1 MTVLDRPRA
10 VPAPGSVRSGWT
22 TSALIALAAGLLRLP
37 FVHVPLER
45 DEGGYL
51 LVAAQWRPG
60 PSTYGNYFVDR
71 PPLLMGIFWLADVL
85 GGMTA
90 LRLIGI
96 VVVVGSVL
104 LAARIGGRWAAL
116 TAAIFLSTPIFG
128 TAGVDGELLAVP
140 FVLAGVLLTLW
151 SASAPSVAGSRWWA
165 FAAGSCAAA
174 AVLVKQNMVDVI
186 VFALVGLLV
195 QGLRDNRREAAAR
208 AVCFGAGGLLVLGV
222 ALLVASS
229 RGTSPL
235 ELWDALVTFRAQA
248 DAVINTFSPST
259 TTARLHLLLASLAI
273 SGAPLVVVASL
284 VTAPR
289 PSGGVDLRWAGG
301 AMLGWEL
308 AGAAL
313 GGSYWLHYLIAV
325 VPGLVVLVAAALPRG
340 AEGEVRKIRRG
351 GAWVRSAIGVAAVS
365 TALALTGLL
374 VHPPHPGYD
383 EQVAAFV
390 RTHSVPGDTMI
401 VAFGASNIVHDAGLK
416 SPYEHLW
423 SLPVRVRDPDL
434 SELAGVMQGARAP
447 RWVVV
452 EGGSL
457 ATWGVDATRAQ
468 RVLDAHYREVTR
480 AGDWHVFE
488 RR

>member
-10 VPAPGSVRSGWT
+10 VPSARFVRSGWT
-22 TSALIALAAGLLRLP
+22 TSALIALATGLLRLP
-37 FVHVPLER
+37 FVHIPLER

-60 PSTYGNYFVDR
+60 TSTYGNYFVDR

-85 GGMTA
+85 GGTTA
-90 LRLIGI
+90 LRVIGI

-116 TAAIFLSTPIFG
+116 TAAVFLSTPIFG

-140 FVLAGVLLTLW
+140 FVLAGVLLTVRSVAAL
-151 SASAPSVAGSRWWA
+151 SASYRWWA
-165 FAAGSCAAA
+165 LAAGGCAAA

-186 VFALVGLLV
+186 VFALVALGIHA
-195 QGLRDNRREAAAR
+195 LRGNRRAAALR
-208 AVCFGAGGLLVLGV
+208 AAWFCLGGALVLGTALAV
-222 ALLVASS
+222 AAS
-229 RGTSPL
+229 RGTSAP

-248 DAVINTFSPST
+248 GSVIRTFSTSA
-259 TTARLHLLLASLAI
+259 TTARFHVLLLSLAV
-273 SGAPLVVVASL
+273 SCAPLVGLAALAS
-284 VTAPR
+284 ARR
-289 PSGGVDLRWAGG
+289 PSRGVDLRWAGG
-301 AMLGWEL
+301 AMLTWEL

-325 VPGLVVLVAAALPRG
+325 VPGLVVLVTAALPPRG
-340 AEGEVRKIRRG
+340 VAGEPGRSALG
-351 GAWVRSAIGVAAVS
+351 EPWVRSAIGVAAVS
-365 TALALTGLL
+365 AAVAFTGLC
-374 VHPPHPGYD
+374 VHPPKPGVD
-383 EQVAAFV
+383 QQVAAYV
-390 RTHSVPGDTMI
+390 RAHSMPDDGMV
-401 VAFGASNIVHDAGLK
+401 VAFGASNIVRDAGLQ

-423 SLPVRVRDPDL
+423 SLPVRVRDPRL
-434 SELAGVMQGARAP
+434 SELAAVMGSARAP

-452 EGGSL
+452 DGGSL
-457 ATWGVDATRAQ
+457 ATWGVDASRAQ
-468 RVLDAHYREVTR
+468 RVLEAHYREVTR